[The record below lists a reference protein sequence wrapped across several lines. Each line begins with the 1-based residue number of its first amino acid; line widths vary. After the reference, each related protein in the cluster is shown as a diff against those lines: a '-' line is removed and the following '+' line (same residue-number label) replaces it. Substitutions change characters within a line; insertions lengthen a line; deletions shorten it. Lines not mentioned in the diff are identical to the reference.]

1 VVTDRTR
8 RRARQRIERLADSA
22 IDSDELRREAIAI
35 LGTAIGFDRWCTLLL
50 DPDTLV
56 IAQGIGEI
64 DWHAE
69 LPQLNL
75 REAGLGDV
83 NNHAVLARSRSR
95 VGILS
100 AATGGD
106 LARSGRWRETL
117 GPHGVGD
124 ELGCVVADDRGVWS
138 AAPGR
143 ST

>member
-69 LPQLNL
+69 LPQASSARPRAGTWHAQAAGARHSDRMAWATSSAVWL
-75 REAGLGDV
+75 RTIAASGVPHRAGRPEG
-83 NNHAVLARSRSR
+83 
-95 VGILS
+95 
-100 AATGGD
+100 AA
-106 LARSGRWRETL
+106 
-117 GPHGVGD
+117 
-124 ELGCVVADDRGVWS
+124 
-138 AAPGR
+138 
-143 ST
+143 

>member
-1 VVTDRTR
+1 
-8 RRARQRIERLADSA
+8 
-22 IDSDELRREAIAI
+22 
-35 LGTAIGFDRWCTLLL
+35 
-50 DPDTLV
+50 
-56 IAQGIGEI
+56 
-64 DWHAE
+64 
-69 LPQLNL
+69 
-75 REAGLGDV
+75 
-83 NNHAVLARSRSR
+83 VLARSRSR